1 MLECKICRGN
11 LALIRAKV
19 IDGAIK
25 LIFEHLKV
33 ERLVRVMDF
42 RFGRKSGLWLGVYL
56 LQRII
61 RVFFI
66 M

>member
-1 MLECKICRGN
+1 
-11 LALIRAKV
+11 LIRAKV